1 MSPTRPHKKLKIE
14 RQNIFLSA
22 PQKIKKCG
30 FTSTK
35 RQKTKICEQLCFAIS
50 KILRGLWWVEN
61 TGRNI
66 SGLVP
71 PRLHYGTPRYIR
83 TFQKCRVQPFC
94 HQAAG
99 NSTKKLIFAC
109 AFWPC
114 KKAQMLLNP
123 CECLSDFP
131 FAFFLFLSS
140 SLFFSSAT
148 LFSAPP
154 SCCPCCV
161 VPCWTRS
168 GAPAARMALVYG
180 PVPDPLWCPT
190 CLYGPPA

>member
-1 MSPTRPHKKLKIE
+1 MQSTKIRQKQNPKPKTTKFWGPTKNLKTANKMSPTRPHKKLKIE

-66 SGLVP
+66 SGPVP

-99 NSTKKLIFAC
+99 NPTTKIHF
-109 AFWPC
+109 
-114 KKAQMLLNP
+114 
-123 CECLSDFP
+123 CLRIL
-131 FAFFLFLSS
+131 A
-140 SLFFSSAT
+140 
-148 LFSAPP
+148 
-154 SCCPCCV
+154 V
-161 VPCWTRS
+161 
-168 GAPAARMALVYG
+168 
-180 PVPDPLWCPT
+180 
-190 CLYGPPA
+190 